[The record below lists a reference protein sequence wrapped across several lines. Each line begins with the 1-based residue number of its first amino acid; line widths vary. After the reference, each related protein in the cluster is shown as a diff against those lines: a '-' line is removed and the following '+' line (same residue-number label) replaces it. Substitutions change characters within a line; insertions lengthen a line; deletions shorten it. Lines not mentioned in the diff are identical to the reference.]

1 MKCPECL
8 FENDERASKCRY
20 CGYKFVTDESHPG
33 REAGYFGQYFG
44 FRKLI
49 TPALIVASHVL
60 GAFAITLLSVVAMI
74 FPEIFTPY
82 GDDSSRIVFGGILFL
97 VAGNLV
103 WRMMC
108 EGAILLFSLHETL
121 VSLDDKAR
129 SLCTAGERYQPR

>member
-20 CGYKFVTDESHPG
+20 CGYKFITDESHPG

-49 TPALIVASHVL
+49 TPTLIIASHVL

-74 FPEIFTPY
+74 FPEFFTRY
-82 GDDSSRIVFGGILFL
+82 GDDSSRVVLGGILLL

-129 SLCTAGERYQPR
+129 SLYATSGRYQAQ

>member
-8 FENDERASKCRY
+8 FENDERAWKCRY
-20 CGYKFVTDESHPG
+20 CGYKLRTDESHPG
-33 REAGYFGQYFG
+33 TEAGYFGQYFG

-49 TPALIVASHVL
+49 TPTLIVASYVF

-74 FPEIFTPY
+74 FPEFFTRY
-82 GDDSSRIVFGGILFL
+82 GDDSSRVVFGGILLL

-129 SLCTAGERYQPR
+129 SLCATSQRYQPQ